1 MNICHLH
8 SYTSDERMIYFCR
21 GSDFLK
27 IKNKLPWLGGI
38 QNNSA
43 VSILNSHRTSPHKYM
58 MIISASI
65 VKKVPFFH
73 ITRQEMLLHVF
84 CTISQLET
92 EPQFVFRSLVTELA
106 SENSASSRS
115 LQKSLRFGGVDLD
128 WCCGTPWP
136 FPGGI
141 WPLVMCDWTNCRQ
154 LVMTS
159 YILSM

>member
-1 MNICHLH
+1 
-8 SYTSDERMIYFCR
+8 
-21 GSDFLK
+21 
-27 IKNKLPWLGGI
+27 
-38 QNNSA
+38 
-43 VSILNSHRTSPHKYM
+43 M

-115 LQKSLRFGGVDLD
+115 LQKSLRFGGGLTWIDAMALRN
-128 WCCGTPWP
+128 P
-136 FPGGI
+136 FQVEYDP
-141 WPLVMCDWTNCRQ
+141 
-154 LVMTS
+154 
-159 YILSM
+159 